1 MVLLAQQVSTTVIHS
16 RDPSCVSSW
25 LSPPPNNDFC
35 SIRQPKKEAFL
46 IHVVYIMREK
56 LVLSK
61 EGVQFSKVVL
71 DRSWLAGESTLA
83 VQTTGKLRGVLRV
96 AIEKS
101 PKPGDTKWRTSVVR
115 YQSGSYG
122 FK

>member
-1 MVLLAQQVSTTVIHS
+1 MIHAVCLL
-16 RDPSCVSSW
+16 SW
-25 LSPPPNNDFC
+25 LSSPPPNNDFC

-46 IHVVYIMREK
+46 IHVEYIMREK
-56 LVLSK
+56 LVLLK
-61 EGVQFSKVVL
+61 EGLLFSKVVL
-71 DRSWLAGESTLA
+71 DWSWLAGESTLA

-101 PKPGDTKWRTSVVR
+101 QPGNTKWRPSIVQ
-115 YQSGSYG
+115 YQSGSNS